1 MDKCKV
7 FRNRNKNC
15 QTIPQILCLYGEN
28 ERLINSKDLTINI
41 KYNQAEDKNIRPG
54 KRCVL

>member
-28 ERLINSKDLTINI
+28 ERLINSKGLPM
-41 KYNQAEDKNIRPG
+41 KYNQAKDECICPA
-54 KRCVL
+54 

>member
-28 ERLINSKDLTINI
+28 ERLINSKDLTI
-41 KYNQAEDKNIRPG
+41 KYNQAEDKSIRPG
-54 KRCVL
+54 KRYVL